1 MKKLKEL
8 DKTILD
14 GLIQKAAIIYRVN
27 LDTINLTI
35 ISQTLLT
42 EFGNM
47 SAVDFEA
54 AFVKHAAGNF
64 SISRNPDSNR
74 PFGDL
79 SAYFVCSVL
88 KYFKEWNAKET
99 LKQKSIAAA
108 NVPAIEYK
116 PDEGKEAFELIKEFA
131 GSGKKIL
138 FANWRAAFKYMECE
152 GIIKKTNEEKQLFL
166 DAVIKELK
174 EELTRTKWR
183 SNEEKTIKE
192 ILNNKGLLKLEC
204 RKRFIK
210 QHFNLK
216 E

>member
-1 MKKLKEL
+1 MKKLKDL

-35 ISQTLLT
+35 ISQTLLS

-47 SAVDFEA
+47 SAINFEA

-88 KYFKEWNAKET
+88 KHFKEWNAKET

-116 PDEGKEAFELIKEFA
+116 PDEGKEAFELIESFA
-131 GSGKKIL
+131 GSGKTIL
-138 FANWRAAFKYMECE
+138 FANWRAAFKYAVDE
-152 GIIKKTNEEKQLFL
+152 GIIEFNKNEYQTFIYS
-166 DAVIKELK
+166 VIDELK
-174 EELTRTKWR
+174 EELSRTKYK
-183 SNEEKTIKE
+183 SNSAKSIKE
-192 ILNNKGLLKLEC
+192 TLNKKELLSLEC
-204 RKRFIK
+204 KKRFIK
-210 QHFNLK
+210 NHLNIK